1 MYKDWK
7 HTAQEL
13 SKQLREVRKGIPETT
28 AGFSKMA
35 AAASD
40 DGVLSEKTKEL
51 MAIAIGVAVRCD
63 GCLAFHAK
71 KAVRLGVT
79 REELLETLGMSL
91 YMGGGPSYMYAAQAL
106 EAFDQFNQ

>member
-13 SKQLREVRKGIPETT
+13 AKQLREVRKGIPEVTQ
-28 AGFSKMA
+28 GFSRMA
-35 AAASD
+35 AAATAD
-40 DGVLSEKTKEL
+40 DVLSEKTKEL

-71 KAVRLGVT
+71 KAVKLGVT